1 MYHPNPDLDNPGSGF
16 SGNPDQPVLFIN
28 GFSCPFLKITSGY
41 YTSTESFWGT
51 RSQFFIRN
59 QIPDYP
65 DPDYPK
71 IWFNYSRLLR
81 LQLLVIIRQRNA
93 VFKLVQK
100 NLIMNR
106 ILDYPDLEMRFNRFN
121 FSRLICRT
129 HRKLQFTPCDPN
141 SIINT
146 SLFMNL
152 PPKMPQKAIN
162 DKKLLFRRKTSKI
175 NAPQTWISQPIWHIK
190 SCQSHPELEIW
201 CLACWDYDPT
211 IKYATRSPKHAKWCH
226 FAQNCSISRSKTVKS
241 RATGPENENGRKF
254 CKFGEK
260 F

>member
-106 ILDYPDLEMRFNRFN
+106 ILDYPDLEMRFNQFN

-162 DKKLLFRRKTSKI
+162 YKNLTFL
-175 NAPQTWISQPIWHIK
+175 
-190 SCQSHPELEIW
+190 
-201 CLACWDYDPT
+201 
-211 IKYATRSPKHAKWCH
+211 
-226 FAQNCSISRSKTVKS
+226 
-241 RATGPENENGRKF
+241 GENEFNLCASNINLSAYWAFINLPITPWSQIVMPFMVKLWYIH
-254 CKFGEK
+254 
-260 F
+260 